1 MDVSFVRLPSKLA
14 AGGDGVVHAV
24 GQHDAPIHVR
34 NPAAAGNLQLTID
47 GNVKLAGGG
56 QLVFQKK
63 VHGGAAGADRKG
75 QASCKVA
82 KGGKVFLR
90 PFCLA
95 LGEKLPEQ

>member
-1 MDVSFVRLPSKLA
+1 MYRLSDSPASWRQA
-14 AGGDGVVHAV
+14 AMALSM
-24 GQHDAPIHVR
+24 P
-34 NPAAAGNLQLTID
+34 
-47 GNVKLAGGG
+47 LAGGG